1 MLKKDKNK
9 EIETLNENLKKI
21 NQKLSEKEN

>member
-9 EIETLNENLKKI
+9 EIENLNENLKKI

>member
-1 MLKKDKNK
+1 MFKKDKNK
-9 EIETLNENLKKI
+9 EIENLNENLKKI